1 MNSESKIVS
10 RPAEPGTDAGTE
22 NSFNTPIEF
31 CEKKLNAEKL
41 HGCNFSA
48 APMATLS
55 HEAFRRCVEKFGGCN
70 EYFTEMI
77 NASSLVNMGPFEK
90 FYLLNGPCPEK
101 IVWQLTGS
109 NNKNFAKAVD
119 IIAPLGGIG
128 IDLNMGCSA
137 PQIYKT
143 GAGIAWMLKPLEET
157 KELIRCVKN
166 ELPKNMRLSVKCRL
180 GEENKNSPAGFN
192 EDNFFAFTDML
203 VENGVELITLHPRT
217 MKEKYRLTPKYQY
230 VQKLCNRYN
239 GKIKIGLNGAI
250 KDKASLEHA
259 LSIAPDSD
267 SVMIAR
273 ELAVRPWIFAEL
285 NGKAFEID
293 REQLALDFIDDVEQ
307 YQPKEFHRTRIQRFF
322 SYYCQQFKFGHY
334 FANQMLN
341 YKDLEESR
349 KSVED
354 YFSKQ
359 PEEKVLKINQY
370 ESIPLRTE

>member
-1 MNSESKIVS
+1 MNDTTETETKLK
-10 RPAEPGTDAGTE
+10 AEKLHAPTPGTDAGAE
-22 NSFNTPIEF
+22 NSLNKPVEF
-31 CEKKLNAEKL
+31 CETKLNAAKL
-41 HGCNFSA
+41 HGCNFAA
-48 APMATLS
+48 APMTTLS
-55 HEAFRRCVEKFGGCN
+55 HEAFRRSVEKFGGCS

-109 NNKNFAKAVD
+109 DSKNFAKAAD
-119 IIAPLGGIG
+119 IITPLGGIG

-157 KELIRCVKN
+157 KELVRSVKGV
-166 ELPKNMRLSVKCRL
+166 LPQNMRLSVKCRL
-180 GEENKNSPAGFN
+180 GEEDRNSAAGFN
-192 EDNFFAFTDML
+192 EDKFFKFTDML

-217 MKEKYRLTPKYQY
+217 MKEKYRLTPKYEY
-230 VQKLCNRYN
+230 VQKLCERYK
-239 GKIKIGLNGAI
+239 GKIKISLNGAI
-250 KDKASLEHA
+250 SNSATLEHA
-259 LSIAPDSD
+259 LSKAPDAD

-285 NGKAFEID
+285 NGEKFTVD
-293 REQLALDFIDDVEQ
+293 REQLALDFIDDVEK
-307 YQPKEFHRTRIQRFF
+307 YQPKEFHRTRVQRFF

-334 FANQMLN
+334 FATQMLN

-349 KSVED
+349 NSVKD

-359 PEEKVLKINQY
+359 QEEKIIRINQ
-370 ESIPLRTE
+370 